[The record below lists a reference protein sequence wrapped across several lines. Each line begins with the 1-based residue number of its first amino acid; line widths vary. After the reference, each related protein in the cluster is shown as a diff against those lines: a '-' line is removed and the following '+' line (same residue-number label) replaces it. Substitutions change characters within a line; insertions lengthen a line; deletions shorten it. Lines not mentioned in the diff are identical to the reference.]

1 MKKIYILTA
10 VFALLTLSLNAQV
23 ADKGKDKISDK
34 KGTVDTRQAKFKP
47 NTKVPTMN
55 ELLSSIKGM
64 STVMQASSFSQNDAV
79 SPNAGPWR
87 APLKINADE
96 YTVGPFEG
104 NNVGSSSLGY
114 LNAYPNPQWITITTQ
129 LTRDE
134 FIDHVGDEIVG
145 FRLALGGNTSHL
157 FDVSDFIAF
166 PITSS
171 GTDMDNVHEWS
182 IADFTG
188 PIVYNNYTLYNDDI
202 TSSNFTTGN
211 ITPSAP
217 WTANSLSNQ
226 SNGSFYITD
235 RTNGYLRFTVPE
247 GFSNSDFKFVFSTRD
262 SYYNGYF
269 TFTPS
274 SGSAQ
279 TINTS
284 AANTEYSCELTG
296 LNAGDVV
303 TITGRYGSA
312 GYSCDFTYMHVY
324 VKGTY
329 NADYGQLNGAYTGSD
344 PNWHEFYLPEPIEF
358 NVASDVQT
366 LRMGY
371 TVRQYPESDTEH
383 YLYPIAL
390 NDQSKSH
397 NHYIYMYYPQTSTGM
412 MRLTG
417 WDYATDGVTFPS
429 GWTVPNTNDGE
440 LDGSIYF
447 SGMNG
452 GNLVIN
458 SSVLQGATTV
468 TVKVTA
474 GKEDSGNSTINVNDG
489 SNQALTQALVEYT
502 FENVDATNGITISY
516 SDYYV
521 DFSKI
526 EIYGEGTST
535 EYVQQ
540 WYSVDYSE
548 NGDLPVQLIF
558 KSNLPKT
565 DTPTITV
572 GDPTATSVTVTA
584 TATDPTASVTLTI
597 GDRTETGTGSVSIT
611 IDRGTADQNLTAT
624 ATAQEDGKRVSDE
637 ATAPVSVPAL
647 PVTPTPSITYEV
659 VGNTMVIT
667 ATGQGTVTLQVDG
680 QTASGEGTAQITL
693 PLGSDERT
701 VTATAT
707 ALAPNHQPSAEATAT
722 ITLPEAGRTPMP
734 VITYVEHN
742 GYVEIIATGDG
753 TITLEAGGQTAGGVG
768 SASIIIV
775 RSLEDQNITATA
787 TAKAEG
793 LEESHPAT
801 EDILVEALSTTPT
814 AQTKEGLLRLHLLI
828 VDQMKQE
835 IPADNSHPDVYGYVL
850 KYEPNGPGGE
860 GTRESGTV
868 DVRIQKADCE
878 VMGAYTLT
886 EVDNDKNIGRRDEQ
900 GNIVHDQGIK
910 MQVIT
915 ADVAYD
921 LSSTNDM
928 LWEYILQGAENRLP
942 NYNQD
947 YLTRLQ
953 KTQNF
958 TYVEMLDGTPDKGH
972 EYPNGEHH
980 YFSAYNPVTGVFNAD
995 NLETGA
1001 YATDYMTYAPSVS
1014 TWGVQ
1019 RRYFEDD
1026 GLDNTYGAPYWKT
1039 AAGQVTMDDSELM
1052 AERQKNQWNSVN
1064 WTTDAGT
1071 ASLYILDKVKAVGL
1085 LPHTDIATVQYEP
1098 YMFRI
1103 FVESPSGKL
1112 RPYKVVEA
1120 VEGSDT
1126 EGEHLEALVPDN
1138 QLTDAQ
1144 KYGPISVWE
1153 SYIKYDEDG
1162 NIIGAD
1168 AENGVMI
1175 STGPDKEHTSQTAY
1189 TFQKNKVKRDATP
1202 EPTEENPHPAKPIWD
1217 KDSNNAMFGA
1227 LNAISPETGKISTD
1241 DLKVFVRFY
1250 YAVKG
1255 ELADHTVVRYSAGNR
1270 GEGSRSGNGAESG
1283 GGSAGAAT
1291 SVFEIDYHGEVVGQ
1305 TYYNIQGMESEKPFD
1320 GVNIV
1325 VTRYSDGSTS
1335 VAKIVR

>member
-188 PIVYNNYTLYNDDI
+188 PIVYNNYILYNDDI

-217 WTANSLSNQ
+217 WAASSLSNQ

-474 GKEDSGNSTINVNDG
+474 GKEDSGNHTINVNDG

-647 PVTPTPSITYEV
+647 PTTPTPSITYEV

-722 ITLPEAGRTPMP
+722 ITLPEAGRTPAP

-886 EVDNDKNIGRRDEQ
+886 EVDNDTLIGRNHDE
-900 GNIVHDQGIK
+900 GIK

-958 TYVEMLDGTPDKGH
+958 TYVEMLDGSDKGH

-980 YFSAYNPVTGVFNAD
+980 YFDATNLKTG
-995 NLETGA
+995 TYGSS
-1001 YATDYMTYAPSVS
+1001 YMSYAPSVS
-1014 TWGVQ
+1014 TWGIE

-1026 GLDNTYGAPYWKT
+1026 GLDNTYGAPFWKT
-1039 AAGQVTMDDSELM
+1039 SAGKVTMDDSELL
-1052 AERQKNQWNSVN
+1052 AERQINKNNSVN
-1064 WTTDAGT
+1064 WTTAAGP

-1085 LPHTDIATVQYEP
+1085 LPHTDKATVQYEP

-1112 RPYKVVEA
+1112 RPYKVVPK
-1120 VEGSDT
+1120 GDGT
-1126 EGEHLEALVPDN
+1126 YDGEHLDALVPDSE
-1138 QLTDAQ
+1138 LTEAQ
-1144 KYGPISVWE
+1144 KYGPISIWE
-1153 SYIKYDEDG
+1153 SYIKYDKDG

-1168 AENGVMI
+1168 AVNGVEI
-1175 STGPDKEHTSQTAY
+1175 TTGPDAQYQDQTAY
-1189 TFQKNKVKRDATP
+1189 TFVKKKVDRPDGYSDND
-1202 EPTEENPHPAKPIWD
+1202 NPLGPWD
-1217 KDSNNAMFGA
+1217 QDNNNAMFGA
-1227 LNAISPETGKISTD
+1227 LNAISPETGTISTN

-1250 YAVKG
+1250 YMVKG
-1255 ELADHTVVRYSAGNR
+1255 WNANSMSLRA
-1270 GEGSRSGNGAESG
+1270 GEGEGEGDEARPGNGAESG
-1283 GGSAGAAT
+1283 GGAAGVAT
-1291 SVFEIDYHGEVVGQ
+1291 AVNEITYQGEVVE
-1305 TYYNIQGMESEKPFD
+1305 TLYYNVQGMVSDKPFD

-1325 VTRYSDGSTS
+1325 VTRFGNGTTS
-1335 VAKIVR
+1335 VSKIVR